1 MVVSIS
7 ISISPFVILL
17 LFSFSFFCLFFVNWH
32 RASWLLEKGIG
43 GKRTLIPTYW
53 ECITFIIASS
63 THIQLL
69 FVHCPFVVHSEMAES
84 NQMPTRLSPEI
95 CHSWSHVFVVRGQIK
110 HLPLRR
116 FHKKLSCTKDF
127 ASLVPYMIK
136 WNEILNTRLF
146 FTGLGR
152 ISPIVPFC
160 FFLCYTLWSSYSTV
174 ACSEDRVRKTACKV
188 QIHDLALFYVW
199 LRGCKKNVE
208 LGVVFSSK
216 ISSDVE
222 VASHCTLFTLFT
234 LLALF
239 TLFILIRLFYT
250 AETVACMPIYIV
262 REG

>member
-1 MVVSIS
+1 MLKRCWDFQNNLKEHFVFLNILRQSRNLTWFLQCLRWTKQQQKESFEHNSEHGGVYIDINITFCHLAVV
-7 ISISPFVILL
+7 F
-17 LFSFSFFCLFFVNWH
+17 FFFFFCLFFVNWH

-127 ASLVPYMIK
+127 ASLMPYM
-136 WNEILNTRLF
+136 
-146 FTGLGR
+146 
-152 ISPIVPFC
+152 
-160 FFLCYTLWSSYSTV
+160 
-174 ACSEDRVRKTACKV
+174 RVRKTACKV
-188 QIHDLALFYVW
+188 QIHDLALFYAW
-199 LRGCKKNVE
+199 LRGRKKV
-208 LGVVFSSK
+208 LSL
-216 ISSDVE
+216 
-222 VASHCTLFTLFT
+222 ASFFHQKYHQML
-234 LLALF
+234 
-239 TLFILIRLFYT
+239 R
-250 AETVACMPIYIV
+250 
-262 REG
+262 

>member
-1 MVVSIS
+1 MLKRCWDFQNNLKEH
-7 ISISPFVILL
+7 FVFLNILRQSRNLKWFLQCLRWTKQQQQESFEHNSEHGGVYIDINITFCHLL
-17 LFSFSFFCLFFVNWH
+17 LFSFSFCCLFSSFLLPFFVNWH

-199 LRGCKKNVE
+199 LRSRIKK
-208 LGVVFSSK
+208 
-216 ISSDVE
+216 
-222 VASHCTLFTLFT
+222 
-234 LLALF
+234 
-239 TLFILIRLFYT
+239 
-250 AETVACMPIYIV
+250 
-262 REG
+262 